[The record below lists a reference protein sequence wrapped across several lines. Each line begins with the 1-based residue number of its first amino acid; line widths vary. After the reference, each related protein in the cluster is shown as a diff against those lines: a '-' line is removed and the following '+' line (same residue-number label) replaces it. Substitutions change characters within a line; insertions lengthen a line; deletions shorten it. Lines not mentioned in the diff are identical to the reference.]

1 MFYLRRV
8 LENNVINDQVLGSNY
23 SLIESFTNQDEFNR
37 NYKIL
42 FKLSPEEDI
51 EWSGSI
57 FGFIVTDS
65 DIIPL
70 YKKSKYYVMTENGK
84 TFNTII
90 F

>member
-8 LENNVINDQVLGSNY
+8 LENNVINDQVLGSSY

-37 NYKIL
+37 SYKML
-42 FKLSPEEDI
+42 FKLTPEEDK
-51 EWSGSI
+51 EWSESI
-57 FGFIVTDS
+57 FGFIATDS

-70 YKKSKYYVMTENGK
+70 YKKSKYYIMTENGK